1 MCNAIKAQSKIDK
14 KNTVRENTPQLR
26 EITPQLREIT
36 PQFLQDRLVDFGG
49 NYGFVMFCPVLSP
62 EPSI

>member
-1 MCNAIKAQSKIDK
+1 M
-14 KNTVRENTPQLR
+14 REITPQLR

-36 PQFLQDRLVDFGG
+36 PQFLQDCLVDFGG
-49 NYGFVMFCPVLSP
+49 NYGFVMFCPVLSS